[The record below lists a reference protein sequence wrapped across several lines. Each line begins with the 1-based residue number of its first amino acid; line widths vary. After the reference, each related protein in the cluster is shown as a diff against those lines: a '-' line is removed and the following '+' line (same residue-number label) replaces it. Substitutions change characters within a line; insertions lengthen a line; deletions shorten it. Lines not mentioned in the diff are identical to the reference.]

1 MGVTEQLLTG
11 VGAQLKQAREAA
23 GFAIEEVAE
32 QLRLAPRQIDSLEH
46 ERFDRLPGPT
56 IARGMV
62 RNYAR
67 LLKLD
72 PEPLVERM
80 APRGDKAPARGR
92 LNARLGPQVSPSTAT
107 RRSTSLYV
115 GFSLVLLV
123 LVAAVAYESW
133 QDKFAPALVVP
144 AEPRR
149 AEPAAEAEVAS
160 ALPVEAPPPEQRPVE
175 KPVEQA
181 ASVPP
186 PAPAAAHAAAEVTEP
201 AAQPA
206 LPPGVHRLVLRMQ
219 DEAWVEVR
227 DGAGTDLV
235 SSLNPAGSERAV
247 RGRAPFQLV
256 IGNAYHVELTYDGK
270 PVDLKP
276 HIRGEVARFTLK

>member
-1 MGVTEQLLTG
+1 MSVTGQLLTG

-80 APRGDKAPARGR
+80 APRGDKAPAPGR

-133 QDKFAPALVVP
+133 QDKLAPALVVP
-144 AEPRR
+144 AEPKR
-149 AEPAAEAEVAS
+149 AEPAAEAEVPP

-181 ASVPP
+181 ASAPP
-186 PAPAAAHAAAEVTEP
+186 PAPAAAHAAAEVIEP

-227 DGAGTDLV
+227 DAAGTALV

-247 RGRAPFQLV
+247 RGRPPFQLV
-256 IGNAYHVELTYDGK
+256 IGNASRVELSYDGK

>member
-1 MGVTEQLLTG
+1 MTEPLLAG

-32 QLRLAPRQIDSLEH
+32 QLRFAPRQVDSLEH

-80 APRGDKAPARGR
+80 AARGDEAPEPR
-92 LNARLGPQVSPSTAT
+92 RLGARPGQAVRPSAASP
-107 RRSTSLYV
+107 RSTPLYV

-123 LVAAVAYESW
+123 LVGAVAYQSW
-133 QDKFAPALVVP
+133 QEKVAPAFVVAAEPKPAERAAETELPPAAPAPPPVP
-144 AEPRR
+144 AE
-149 AEPAAEAEVAS
+149 A
-160 ALPVEAPPPEQRPVE
+160 QT
-175 KPVEQA
+175 
-181 ASVPP
+181 
-186 PAPAAAHAAAEVTEP
+186 AAEVTEP
-201 AAQPA
+201 APRPA
-206 LPPGVHRLVLRMQ
+206 LPVIHRLVLRMQ

-227 DGAGTDLV
+227 DAAGTDLV

-247 RGRAPFQLV
+247 RGRPPFQLV
-256 IGNAYHVELTYDGK
+256 IGNARHVELTYDGA
-270 PVDLKP
+270 PVDLNP